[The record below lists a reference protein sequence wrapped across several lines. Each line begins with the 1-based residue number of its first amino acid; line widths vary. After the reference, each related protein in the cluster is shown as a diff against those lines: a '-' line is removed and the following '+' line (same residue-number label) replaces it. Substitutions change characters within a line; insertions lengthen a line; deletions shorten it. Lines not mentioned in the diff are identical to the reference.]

1 MFLSFFTLLPAVFL
15 AGFLFP
21 LEAMPQALQWI
32 SYVVPL
38 RYMMIIVRGI
48 ILKGVGLR
56 VLAGEVIALA
66 IFGVVIFS
74 IAAKRFRKQ
83 LE

>member
-1 MFLSFFTLLPAVFL
+1 
-15 AGFLFP
+15 
-21 LEAMPQALQWI
+21 MPQALQWI

-56 VLAGEVIALA
+56 VLASEVIALA

-74 IAAKRFRKQ
+74 VAARRFRKR